1 MRLLGRIASALFL
14 LLLVGTLAVYLIL
27 MRISSDLPDYQ
38 QLADYE
44 YPVVTRVLAG
54 DGRLLAEY
62 AIEKRVY
69 VPIRAIPRRVID
81 AFLAAEDKTFYEHGG
96 LDWQGIASAAI
107 RYAQVKLT
115 GRGQIVGA
123 STICGACSIAGA
135 SVMPSG
141 GAFGMPACG
150 SKPA

>member
-27 MRISSDLPDYQ
+27 LRISADLPDYQ

-62 AIEKRVY
+62 AIEKRVF
-69 VPIRAIPRRVID
+69 VPIRAIPRRVIE
-81 AFLAAEDKTFYEHGG
+81 AFLAAEDKTFYEHP
-96 LDWQGIASAAI
+96 GIDLPGSP
-107 RYAQVKLT
+107 T
-115 GRGQIVGA
+115 
-123 STICGACSIAGA
+123 
-135 SVMPSG
+135 PS
-141 GAFGMPACG
+141 
-150 SKPA
+150 